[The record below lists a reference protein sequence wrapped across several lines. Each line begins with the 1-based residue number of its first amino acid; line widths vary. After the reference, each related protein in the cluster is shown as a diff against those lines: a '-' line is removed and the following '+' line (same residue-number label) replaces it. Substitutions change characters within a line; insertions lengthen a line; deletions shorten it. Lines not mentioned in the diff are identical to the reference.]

1 MIAKYLVGNISIL
14 DKTGSW
20 DESIV
25 SASQVLLD
33 KKIIKES
40 YVQAMIDNVNK
51 NGSYMVIV
59 PQIALAHAREDK
71 GVLKTGLSLLKLN
84 RPVMFPEEKL
94 VSVIMVLAAKEEKNH
109 LELMSELAD
118 IFIDDKKV
126 KNIRLSLSIEA
137 IQEQF
142 R

>member
-94 VSVIMVLAAKEEKNH
+94 VSVIMVLAAREEKNH

>member
-1 MIAKYLVGNISIL
+1 
-14 DKTGSW
+14 
-20 DESIV
+20 
-25 SASQVLLD
+25 
-33 KKIIKES
+33 
-40 YVQAMIDNVNK
+40 
-51 NGSYMVIV
+51 
-59 PQIALAHAREDK
+59 LAHAREDK

>member
-1 MIAKYLVGNISIL
+1 MIAKYLAGNISIL

-25 SASQVLLD
+25 LASQVLLD

-126 KNIRLSLSIEA
+126 KNISLSSSIEI